1 MVRKPCALD
10 FAGLIRDANTVI
22 VSIQG
27 KTGSYHDIA
36 RQEYFQNGHELL
48 CRSTFAEV
56 FADVSE
62 GRADYALVAIEN
74 SLYGSINEVY
84 DLLLKHRLWIIGEL
98 YTRIHHCLLGI
109 DSGVELADITE
120 VHSHPIAF
128 AQCEEFL
135 HNSLVG
141 AIRVAED
148 DTAGS
153 AELVAREAS
162 RHKAAIASLQASELH
177 GLNVLRSGVE
187 SNGQNYTRFITL
199 QKERLDNPD
208 ADKSSIIMRTDHSP
222 GALYKALGE
231 FYEQNINLTKLESRP
246 IIGKV
251 WQYQFYVDFAA
262 GLHEERSQTVLANL
276 RARGCTITELGTYS
290 SDELPSETE

>member
-1 MVRKPCALD
+1 M
-10 FAGLIRDANTVI
+10 I

-27 KTGSYHDIA
+27 NTGSYHDIA
-36 RQEYFQNGHELL
+36 RQKYFQNGHELL
-48 CRSTFAEV
+48 CRDTFAEV

-62 GRADYALVAIEN
+62 DRADYALVAIEN

-109 DSGVELADITE
+109 DSSVELADITE

-135 HNSLVG
+135 HDSLGQAV
-141 AIRVAED
+141 RVAED

-162 RHKAAIASLQASELH
+162 RNKAAIASLQASDLH
-177 GLNVLRSGVE
+177 GLDVLRNGIE
-187 SNGQNYTRFITL
+187 SNGQNYTRFIAL
-199 QKERLDNPD
+199 QKQQIDNSK
-208 ADKSSIIMRTDHSP
+208 ADKSSIILRTDHSP

-231 FYEQNINLTKLESRP
+231 FYEQDINLTKLESRP

-251 WQYQFYVDFAA
+251 WKYQFYVDFAA
-262 GLHEERSQTVLANL
+262 GLHEERGQIVLANL
-276 RARGCTITELGTYS
+276 RARDCTITELGTYS
-290 SDELPSETE
+290 SDELPSEME